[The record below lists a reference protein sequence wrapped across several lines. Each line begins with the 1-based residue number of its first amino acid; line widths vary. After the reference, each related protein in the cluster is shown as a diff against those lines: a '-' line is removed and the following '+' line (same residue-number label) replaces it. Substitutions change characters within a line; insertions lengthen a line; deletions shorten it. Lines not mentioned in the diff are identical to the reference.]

1 MKKES
6 GEEICRTKVGNI
18 ENSNSLVLI
27 VVVFM
32 GVVKMEQWGC
42 IHTKSFNGIKKLVA
56 RGRNEEDIRFLA
68 KSTLPVATIWLLP
81 Q

>member
-6 GEEICRTKVGNI
+6 GEGICRIKVENI
-18 ENSNSLVLI
+18 INRNLHAHF
-27 VVVFM
+27 VVVYM
-32 GVVKMEQWGC
+32 DVVKMERLGC
-42 IHTKSFNGIKKLVA
+42 IHTKFGNGIEKLVV

-68 KSTLPVATIWLLP
+68 KSTLPVATIWLLS